1 MTDDHL
7 TDDSAD
13 PRLRRLLSDAVSD
26 VEPRDALPDIRSA
39 IAAPHAQRTQEAPMA
54 RSSSRRST
62 QSSSTQSSWTYAAT
76 GALLA
81 AAVIAAVFLLFGN
94 PMGGNDPGPAASGS
108 TGNDEGRDKPGKS
121 GTSTPTPVAT
131 SDPSQEPGAPAE
143 GEVAAVYY
151 VGVTP
156 GGPRLYREFQKA
168 PGEDD
173 LERALYLLQ
182 NKPLDPDYM
191 PLWPEGSLADAVYD
205 GEVIHVAITSA
216 EYRMI
221 PAGVD
226 EATAQAAVESVIYT
240 LQGAVQER
248 APVQFRFDGNPV
260 DQVYGVPTSEP
271 LANAPILET
280 LNHMSITEPAQ
291 ASTHSGEMTIS
302 GVGNSFEANIQW
314 KLLASGGDVVDEGF
328 VTADGWMEEKL
339 FPWSGTVDL
348 SRLEPG
354 TYTFVAQTDDPSGG
368 AEGNGPAVDTKQI
381 RVE

>member
-1 MTDDHL
+1 M
-7 TDDSAD
+7 
-13 PRLRRLLSDAVSD
+13 
-26 VEPRDALPDIRSA
+26 
-39 IAAPHAQRTQEAPMA
+39 
-54 RSSSRRST
+54 
-62 QSSSTQSSWTYAAT
+62 
-76 GALLA
+76 
-81 AAVIAAVFLLFGN
+81 IAAVFLLFGN
-94 PMGGNDPGPAASGS
+94 PMGGNDPGPAAGDS
-108 TGNDEGRDKPGKS
+108 TGNDEGRDKPGKP

-168 PGEDD
+168 PGDD
-173 LERALYLLQ
+173 AFERALYLLQ

-205 GEVIHVAITSA
+205 GEVIHVAITSP

-240 LQGAVQER
+240 LQGAAQER

-271 LANAPILET
+271 LANGPILET

-291 ASTHSGEMTIS
+291 ASTHSGEMAIS

-314 KLLASGGDVVDEGF
+314 KLLGEWRRRRRRGLRHRRGLDGGEALPLVRHMS
-328 VTADGWMEEKL
+328 TCPGWS
-339 FPWSGTVDL
+339 PAPTRSSPRPTTRPVAPRATVPRSTP
-348 SRLEPG
+348 SRS
-354 TYTFVAQTDDPSGG
+354 AWCQ
-368 AEGNGPAVDTKQI
+368 
-381 RVE
+381 

>member
-1 MTDDHL
+1 MTDEHP
-7 TDDSAD
+7 TDDFSD
-13 PRLRRLLSDAVSD
+13 PQLRHLLSDAVSD

-39 IAAPHAQRTQEAPMA
+39 LVSSHANRPQETLMA
-54 RSSSRRST
+54 R
-62 QSSSTQSSWTYAAT
+62 SSSTQSSWTYALT

-94 PMGGNDPGPAASGS
+94 PMGTDDPGPAAGD
-108 TGNDEGRDKPGKS
+108 TTETDEGSDKPDKPG
-121 GTSTPTPVAT
+121 TSEPTPVAT

-156 GGPRLYREFQKA
+156 DGPRLFREFQKA
-168 PGEDD
+168 PGADSF
-173 LERALYLLQ
+173 ERALYLLQ
-182 NKPLDPDYM
+182 NKPLDPDYR
-191 PLWPEGSLADAVYD
+191 PLWPEGSLADAVFD
-205 GEVIHVAITSA
+205 GDVIHVAITSP

-226 EATAQAAVESVIYT
+226 EATAKAAVESVIYT
-240 LQGAVQER
+240 LQGAAQER

-260 DQVYGVPTSEP
+260 DQVYGVATSEP
-271 LANAPILET
+271 LANGPILET
-280 LNHMSITEPAQ
+280 LNHVSITEPAQ
-291 ASTHSGEMTIS
+291 AATYDGEMAIS
-302 GVGNSFEANIQW
+302 GVGNSFEANIVW

-328 VTADGWMEEKL
+328 VTAEGWMEEKL
-339 FPWSGTVDL
+339 FPWSGHVDL
-348 SRLEPG
+348 SGLKPG

-381 RVE
+381 RVG

>member
-1 MTDDHL
+1 
-7 TDDSAD
+7 
-13 PRLRRLLSDAVSD
+13 
-26 VEPRDALPDIRSA
+26 
-39 IAAPHAQRTQEAPMA
+39 
-54 RSSSRRST
+54 
-62 QSSSTQSSWTYAAT
+62 
-76 GALLA
+76 
-81 AAVIAAVFLLFGN
+81 
-94 PMGGNDPGPAASGS
+94 
-108 TGNDEGRDKPGKS
+108 
-121 GTSTPTPVAT
+121 
-131 SDPSQEPGAPAE
+131 
-143 GEVAAVYY
+143 
-151 VGVTP
+151 
-156 GGPRLYREFQKA
+156 
-168 PGEDD
+168 
-173 LERALYLLQ
+173 
-182 NKPLDPDYM
+182 M

-205 GEVIHVAITSA
+205 GDVIHVAITSA

-240 LQGAVQER
+240 LQGAAQER

-280 LNHMSITEPAQ
+280 LNHMSVTEPAQ

-328 VTADGWMEEKL
+328 VTAEGWMEEKL

-348 SRLEPG
+348 SGLEPG

-368 AEGNGPAVDTKQI
+368 AEGNGPAVDTKQFT
-381 RVE
+381 VQ